1 MSRIGPGLLFALIGA
16 GVSIGLA
23 ALVPTLSPL
32 AVAVVLGIVA
42 GNLVDLSDETTP
54 GLRASASKLIR
65 AGVVALGF
73 RLSLTDVADL
83 GRQGVLLVLL
93 VVSVAFGGAIWLG
106 RRLDLSRDMS
116 TLIGTGYAICGLS
129 AIAAVDGVIEAD
141 EAEVGYAMGLVTLVG
156 TASIFVVPALA
167 ALLGFASDV
176 AGVWAGSAVHDVGQT
191 IATASAIGGDALEAA
206 VVVKL
211 TRVALLAPVVAL
223 IAMLRRRESSDG
235 ASSGSLPRFPLF
247 VALFLAAVAVRSI
260 GVVPAQAVEAVRV
273 AETWLFATA
282 LFATGTQVDLRRL
295 RNLGGRPLTVGLTL
309 WLVVLAV
316 TGIGAAAL
324 A

>member
-23 ALVPTLSPL
+23 AMVPTLSPL

-42 GNLVDLSDETTP
+42 GNLVDLPDTTTP
-54 GLRASASKLIR
+54 GLRVSASKLIR

-93 VVSVAFGGAIWLG
+93 VVGVAFGGAIWLG

-167 ALLGFASDV
+167 ALLGFAPDV

-223 IAMLRRRESSDG
+223 IAMIRRRESDG
-235 ASSGSLPRFPLF
+235 DSSGSLPRFPLF
-247 VALFLAAVAVRSI
+247 VALFLAAVAVRSV
-260 GVVPAQAVEAVRV
+260 GVVPAQAVEAILV

-282 LFATGTQVDLRRL
+282 LFATGAQVDLRRL
-295 RNLGGRPLTVGLTL
+295 RNLGGRPLTLGLTL
-309 WLVVLAV
+309 WLVVLVV
-316 TGIGAAAL
+316 TGIGAATL